1 MISGE
6 GAAPLRSLPRLDT
19 GARCNSGHYCTI
31 HPLQDSSVFVRLGG
45 AVDCG
50 VQCLGCRMAPDQWQI
65 PVSLPGLDEA
75 LGAACIHRYAACYS
89 CQWRQDALTNIE
101 VSAAIGA
108 DQATDAA
115 LQASSWDIGSSLGM
129 SQCSQPS
136 ALSGLQ
142 QCSGKTWYQQGIH
155 GSGDIP
161 VQVCAGDA
169 ARQRSLVGRRC
180 SEG

>member
-1 MISGE
+1 M
-6 GAAPLRSLPRLDT
+6 
-19 GARCNSGHYCTI
+19 
-31 HPLQDSSVFVRLGG
+31 LQ
-45 AVDCG
+45 
-50 VQCLGCRMAPDQWQI
+50 
-65 PVSLPGLDEA
+65 
-75 LGAACIHRYAACYS
+75 

-115 LQASSWDIGSSLGM
+115 LQASSWDIGYFLGI

-142 QCSGKTWYQQGIH
+142 QCFGKTWYQQGIH
-155 GSGDIP
+155 GAGDNP

-169 ARQRSLVGRRC
+169 ARQRSLVERRC
-180 SEG
+180 SED